1 MTEAASNLFT
11 ESGRESRPERLL
23 GWHHG
28 VSIRRSLRFAGS
40 AI

>member
-11 ESGRESRPERLL
+11 ESGSHDGSAFC